1 MWRRVADLYRGGAG
15 TFFRLLIFAAIGL
28 ASTALQSFAAR
39 AAQLESFREQAE
51 VTTVLVPVTV
61 RDKKGRIVGHLDKNA
76 FRLFVDGLEFP
87 ITSFWREGGLPIAY
101 VFVVDTSGSMNGR
114 RLAKVREAIF
124 ELTRWLKPQDQ
135 VSLITFGAG
144 EVHRRLR
151 LGADPSLLFPLLER
165 LSGYGTTALYDV
177 LTVAPRF
184 FDGAKALR
192 RAALLFTDGVDTAS
206 QLTAEG
212 AMAVLEDLADP
223 LYVFGIE
230 PPPGEAERGW
240 NYEDVLARFAT
251 NTGGRYLRVE
261 KLEELGTVA
270 VELRRELGQ
279 RYIIAFTPSGIGEV
293 KWRRLSVRV
302 KGPYSVVTR
311 RGYRGT
317 LP

>member
-1 MWRRVADLYRGGAG
+1 MADLYRGGAG
-15 TFFRLLIFAAIGL
+15 AFLRLLIAAGL
-28 ASTALQSFAAR
+28 VSTNLQDSQAP
-39 AAQLESFREQAE
+39 AAQLESFREHAE

-61 RDKKGRIVGHLDKNA
+61 RDKKGRVVAHLDKDA
-76 FRLFVDGLEFP
+76 FRLFIDGLEFP
-87 ITSFWREGGLPIAY
+87 ISSFWREGGLPIAY

-114 RLAKVREAIF
+114 RLAKVREALA
-124 ELTRWLKPQDQ
+124 ELTKWLKPQDE

-151 LGADPSLLFPLLER
+151 LGAKPSLLFPILEQ

-212 AMAVLEDLADP
+212 AMTLLEDVADP

-230 PPPGEAERGW
+230 PPPGEAERGLS
-240 NYEDVLARFAT
+240 YEDVLSHFAAA
-251 NTGGRYLRVE
+251 TGGRYLRVE
-261 KLEELGTVA
+261 KLEELA
-270 VELRRELGQ
+270 ILARELRRELGQ
-279 RYIIAFTPSGIGEV
+279 RYIIAFTPSGVGEV
-293 KWRRLSVRV
+293 KWRQLSVRV
-302 KGPYSVVTR
+302 KGPYTVVTR
-311 RGYRGT
+311 TGYRGT

>member
-1 MWRRVADLYRGGAG
+1 MVDLYRGGVRA
-15 TFFRLLIFAAIGL
+15 FLLLLIAAAIGL
-28 ASTALQSFAAR
+28 TLTSLQNTEAGE
-39 AAQLESFREQAE
+39 AQSESFREQAE

-61 RDKKGRIVGHLDKNA
+61 RDKKGRVVAHLDKDA

-87 ITSFWREGGLPIAY
+87 ISSFWREGGLPIAY

-114 RLAKVREAIF
+114 RLAKVREAIAEF
-124 ELTRWLKPQDQ
+124 TKWLKPQDQ

-151 LGADPSLLFPLLER
+151 LGAEPSLLLPLLER
-165 LSGYGTTALYDV
+165 LSGFGTTALYDV
-177 LTVAPRF
+177 LTAAPRF
-184 FDGAKALR
+184 FEGAKALR

-212 AMAVLEDLADP
+212 ALALLEDLADP

-240 NYEDVLARFAT
+240 SYEDVLRRFAT
-251 NTGGRYLRVE
+251 ATGGRYFRVE
-261 KLEELGTVA
+261 KLEALGIA
-270 VELRRELGQ
+270 ARELRQELGQ
-279 RYIIAFTPSGIGEV
+279 RYIIAFTPSGVGEV

-302 KGPYSVVTR
+302 KGPYTVVSRT
-311 RGYRGT
+311 GYRGT

>member
-1 MWRRVADLYRGGAG
+1 MKPLSVGLCLWAFAFGGEARGQEGQA
-15 TFFRLLIFAAIGL
+15 FRD
-28 ASTALQSFAAR
+28 
-39 AAQLESFREQAE
+39 QAE

-61 RDKKGRIVGHLDKNA
+61 RDSKGRLVAHLEKEA
-76 FRLFVDGLEFP
+76 FRFFVDGMEFP

-114 RLAKVREAIF
+114 RLAQVRAAVGEFLAA
-124 ELTRWLKPQDQ
+124 LKPGDE

-151 LGADPSLLFPLLER
+151 LGADPAALPPLLDR

-177 LTVAPRF
+177 LSVAPRF
-184 FDGAKALR
+184 FEGARALR

-212 AMAVLEDLADP
+212 ALMTLENLQDP

-230 PPPGEAERGW
+230 PPPGQTEEGLT
-240 NYEDVLARFAT
+240 YEQVLARFAQA
-251 NTGGRYLRVE
+251 TGGRYMRVD
-261 KLEELGTVA
+261 KLEALRA
-270 VELRRELGQ
+270 QAAELRRELSQ
-279 RYIIAFTPSGIGEV
+279 RYIIAFTPSGVGEV
-293 KWRRLSVRV
+293 KWRKIAVRV
-302 KGPYSVVTR
+302 EGPYTVVTR
-311 RGYRGT
+311 EGYRGT